1 MPSQPKNIRTKLSAV
16 TKTSINAVKSDK
28 YDIKRPWCGSP
39 FIYSVEYKWTSD
51 ETPETTIS
59 ITVDNGSKQKAQLTT
74 KSSDTKHGAKKTSQL
89 LPKMTVS
96 KNAKTDKQKEK
107 KIAKVDKI
115 HEPLIPINRPKK
127 VHEKKLKNGIVNMQ
141 KYIIKFSSII
151 TYEVKKHNKWTQK
164 KIIEPE

>member
-1 MPSQPKNIRTKLSAV
+1 MQKQ
-16 TKTSINAVKSDK
+16 IN
-28 YDIKRPWCGSP
+28 R
-39 FIYSVEYKWTSD
+39 
-51 ETPETTIS
+51 
-59 ITVDNGSKQKAQLTT
+59 
-74 KSSDTKHGAKKTSQL
+74 KK
-89 LPKMTVS
+89 
-96 KNAKTDKQKEK
+96 K

-151 TYEVKKHNKWTQK
+151 TYEVKKHNKWPQK